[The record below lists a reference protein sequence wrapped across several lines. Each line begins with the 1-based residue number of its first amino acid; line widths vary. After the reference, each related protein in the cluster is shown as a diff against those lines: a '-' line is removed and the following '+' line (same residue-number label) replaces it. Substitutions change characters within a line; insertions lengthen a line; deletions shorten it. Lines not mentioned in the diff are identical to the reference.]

1 MQGAK
6 EAIGNITDNQSPP
19 PKKSISKIVD
29 FLIGGEHTGI

>member
-6 EAIGNITDNQSPP
+6 EAIGNITDNQPP
-19 PKKSISKIVD
+19 TKKSVSKIVD

>member
-6 EAIGNITDNQSPP
+6 EAIGNITDNQP
-19 PKKSISKIVD
+19 PKKSVSKIVD